1 MARARVKGR
10 KVDRWKTKKKY
21 RIVAPESFGNKEI
34 GVTFASDEASLIGR
48 TITVSLSELDG
59 EYAKAHYRIKFRIIK
74 ATESEAKTE
83 FAGQY
88 IVQEYIR
95 SLVRK
100 RSTRVDAVVDVMTK
114 DNLRVRL
121 KFLAIGLS
129 RMQKMQRTAIR
140 KKLEEL
146 AKENAGK
153 RTFDELMKELIFG
166 RLLSAMHRDCNK
178 FYPLKKLE
186 LRATELL

>member
-10 KVDRWKTKKKY
+10 KIDTWKTKKKY
-21 RIVAPESFGNKEI
+21 KIVAPESFGGKEI

-48 TITVSLSELDG
+48 SVVVSLSELNG
-59 EYAKAHYRIKFRIIK
+59 EHTKAYHRLKFKIIK
-74 ATESEAKTE
+74 ATEGEAQTE

-100 RSTRVDAVVDVMTK
+100 RSTRVDAVVDVITK
-114 DNLRVRL
+114 DNVKVRL
-121 KFLAIGLS
+121 KFIAIGLS
-129 RMQKMQRTAIR
+129 RMQNSQRTAIR

-146 AKENAGK
+146 SKENAK
-153 RTFDELMKELIFG
+153 NRTLEELIKELIFG

-178 FYPLKKLE
+178 IYPLKKLE